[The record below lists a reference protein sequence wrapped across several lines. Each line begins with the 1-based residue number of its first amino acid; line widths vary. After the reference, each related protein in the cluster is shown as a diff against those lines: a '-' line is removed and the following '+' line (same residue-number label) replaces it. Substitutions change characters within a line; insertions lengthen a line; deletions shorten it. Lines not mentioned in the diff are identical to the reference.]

1 MSKIESG
8 NVGLSEDAFCL
19 KELVEEVS
27 LIVKPDMDS
36 KGQELSIRLKDIDHH
51 AVYGDAVRVKQILI
65 NLLSNAVKYTPDRGH
80 IAVSLEEKLS
90 SESGVG
96 CFEFVVED
104 DGIGMA
110 PEFLEKLFMPFER
123 AEDSRVSQVQ
133 GTGLGL
139 AITRNLVQM
148 MNGTIRVE
156 SQLNRGTR
164 FIVTIYLKFAGEED
178 TGERSLNGNV
188 PKTPAPFPPGT
199 CVLLAEDNELNREI
213 VVELLSMFN
222 ITAVC
227 AVNGREAVER
237 FEADPP
243 GTYAL
248 ILMDIQMPVMDGYTA
263 ASAIRSLG
271 KTGRRPDGTGIP
283 IIALTANAFADDVYR
298 AKQAGM
304 NEHVTKPLE
313 ISRLLEIMHRYLGG
327 PGRNRTE

>member
-19 KELVEEVS
+19 EELVEEVS

-36 KGQELSIRLKDIDHH
+36 KGQELSISLKEIDHH

-65 NLLSNAVKYTPDRGH
+65 NLLSNAVKYTSDRGH

-164 FIVTIYLKFAGEED
+164 FHCHHISETCRGGRYRRTVP
-178 TGERSLNGNV
+178 ERKY
-188 PKTPAPFPPGT
+188 PQDPGFIS
-199 CVLLAEDNELNREI
+199 ARN
-213 VVELLSMFN
+213 M
-222 ITAVC
+222 C
-227 AVNGREAVER
+227 AACRG
-237 FEADPP
+237 
-243 GTYAL
+243 
-248 ILMDIQMPVMDGYTA
+248 Q
-263 ASAIRSLG
+263 
-271 KTGRRPDGTGIP
+271 
-283 IIALTANAFADDVYR
+283 
-298 AKQAGM
+298 
-304 NEHVTKPLE
+304 
-313 ISRLLEIMHRYLGG
+313 
-327 PGRNRTE
+327 

>member
-19 KELVEEVS
+19 EELVEEVS

-36 KGQELSIRLKDIDHH
+36 KGQELSISLKEIDHH

-65 NLLSNAVKYTPDRGH
+65 NLLSNAVKYTSDRGH

-148 MNGTIRVE
+148 MNGTIRW
-156 SQLNRGTR
+156 
-164 FIVTIYLKFAGEED
+164 K
-178 TGERSLNGNV
+178 
-188 PKTPAPFPPGT
+188 
-199 CVLLAEDNELNREI
+199 
-213 VVELLSMFN
+213 
-222 ITAVC
+222 
-227 AVNGREAVER
+227 
-237 FEADPP
+237 
-243 GTYAL
+243 
-248 ILMDIQMPVMDGYTA
+248 
-263 ASAIRSLG
+263 AS
-271 KTGRRPDGTGIP
+271 
-283 IIALTANAFADDVYR
+283 
-298 AKQAGM
+298 
-304 NEHVTKPLE
+304 
-313 ISRLLEIMHRYLGG
+313 
-327 PGRNRTE
+327 